1 MGTFVASSTFYVYQ
15 CVSVSLCL
23 SVRVFVCVVC
33 LFVVCFFSLWCVCI
47 QGHVRSA
54 LISLQLSVC
63 LRPLCLCLLPILQLR
78 PTICSFHSQCRRL
91 NAECFFTAWM
101 FLVLLWL
108 LSVRVFLGL
117 LCVFLSVWSQVGPD
131 CVQFP
136 RSPPAA
142 AAGYKSAEARDLQTS
157 FEWKV
162 VSSIHH
168 GGSVPVILFSGEFRL
183 IGAHVHS
190 APGGERGVGKVCS
203 WWQSAAEGMQEWD
216 LKVSE
221 EVKGKF

>member
-1 MGTFVASSTFYVYQ
+1 MWVRLYHCWLSKSI
-15 CVSVSLCL
+15 SLCL
-23 SVRVFVCVVC
+23 SVPVFVCVVC
-33 LFVVCFFSLWCVCI
+33 MFFFCFFFLVSDVCFVGI
-47 QGHVRSA
+47 QEHVRSA
-54 LISLQLSVC
+54 PISLQLSVC

-190 APGGERGVGKVCS
+190 APGAGGG
-203 WWQSAAEGMQEWD
+203 G
-216 LKVSE
+216 
-221 EVKGKF
+221 GG